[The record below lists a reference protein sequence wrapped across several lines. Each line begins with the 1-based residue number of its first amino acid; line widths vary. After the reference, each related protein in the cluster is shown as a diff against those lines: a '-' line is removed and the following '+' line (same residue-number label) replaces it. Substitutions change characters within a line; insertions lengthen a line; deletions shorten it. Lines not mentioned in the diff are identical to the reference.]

1 MFFGTTESTVE
12 EENLANSAPV
22 FQDADRN
29 TPGMQDEMVTR
40 EIAEDAGDGENIGD
54 AFEATDMGDLLMF
67 ELGGADADSFGLSK
81 PATRTNSVYLQTKA
95 ALDYETKSE
104 YTVTITAKDSTGAPD
119 TITVTV
125 MVTDVNE
132 GADIEGD
139 DMATFAE
146 NGEGAVATFTATDP
160 EGDAITWKLAGAKGV
175 DNADF
180 EIGEDTGVLTFASS
194 PNFESPTDRD
204 EDTSVIPAGV
214 KDNMYKVSITAN
226 DGDAFVLTVEVE
238 NEDEPGTVSLDKP
251 QPQVGRSI
259 AAIDFDDPDGTD
271 EKSVAWFSGPSDT
284 GPWTDLEVTNES
296 YAPVVADEG
305 NYLRVVYTYNDK
317 FGDGKTAE
325 AVSDKPVE
333 ERTVSNA
340 APDFGTIDDIEVSE
354 NVDGVIGEIAATD
367 DDNDDLLYSLADA
380 VDDGADA
387 NDNDRFLHQLVGRV
401 EPECGAGLRADWV

>member
-1 MFFGTTESTVE
+1 
-12 EENLANSAPV
+12 
-22 FQDADRN
+22 
-29 TPGMQDEMVTR
+29 
-40 EIAEDAGDGENIGD
+40 
-54 AFEATDMGDLLMF
+54 MF

-81 PATRTNSVYLQTKA
+81 PATGTNLVYLQTKA
-95 ALDYETKSE
+95 DLDFETKRE